1 MAKQSSSGSNKHESL
16 VKRTCQGGK
25 VKTAPMSKHM
35 KRSYK
40 KYRGQGK

>member
-1 MAKQSSSGSNKHESL
+1 MAKQSSNGNKHESL
-16 VKRTCQGGK
+16 VKRTNQGGK
-25 VKTAPMSKHM
+25 VKTASMSKHM

>member
-1 MAKQSSSGSNKHESL
+1 MSKQVGTSNNKHESI
-16 VKRTCQGGK
+16 VKRTGQGGK
-25 VKTAPMSKHM
+25 VKTSTLNKHE